1 MHNRGRQLKPVGPD
15 KRESAGATE
24 PRREP
29 DELDDL
35 RRSRYFFLLAFF
47 LAAGFLAAFFLA
59 AMMVYLLHVTS
70 DPMNVFG
77 CAGPNAFMRK
87 VLPPAS
93 VVASVM
99 ANREQHRLYRSLSYL
114 NRPTPVNGKR
124 HHGASEAT
132 DPATA
137 QTVAMSAYA

>member
-1 MHNRGRQLKPVGPD
+1 MCLREPLRGGFKGFRFGTLLPRLRILMHNRGRQLKPVGPD

-59 AMMVYLLHVTS
+59 AMMVYLLHVFRT
-70 DPMNVFG
+70 
-77 CAGPNAFMRK
+77 R
-87 VLPPAS
+87 
-93 VVASVM
+93 
-99 ANREQHRLYRSLSYL
+99 
-114 NRPTPVNGKR
+114 
-124 HHGASEAT
+124 
-132 DPATA
+132 
-137 QTVAMSAYA
+137 

>member
-1 MHNRGRQLKPVGPD
+1 MKAPGPQNPGANRTKLGN
-15 KRESAGATE
+15 
-24 PRREP
+24 
-29 DELDDL
+29 L

-77 CAGPNAFMRK
+77 CAGPNAFIRTG
-87 VLPPAS
+87 LPPAS

-99 ANREQHRLYRSLSYL
+99 ATRSSIALQIVVIPEEAHSCQWGLARWRVGGHRARG
-114 NRPTPVNGKR
+114 R
-124 HHGASEAT
+124 
-132 DPATA
+132 